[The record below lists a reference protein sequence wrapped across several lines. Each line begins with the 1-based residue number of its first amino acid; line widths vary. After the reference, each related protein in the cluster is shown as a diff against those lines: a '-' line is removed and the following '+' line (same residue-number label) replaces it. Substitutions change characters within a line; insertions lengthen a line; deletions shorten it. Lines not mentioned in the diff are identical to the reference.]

1 MVIKL
6 VELMRGWKAECRSF
20 PVDKGTL
27 KFLRGNFTKLHG
39 IMISCTRV
47 MRRSQQIGGKL
58 YLLRLHKIP
67 EAP

>member
-27 KFLRGNFTKLHG
+27 KFLRGNFTKLQG

-47 MRRSQQIGGKL
+47 M
-58 YLLRLHKIP
+58 H
-67 EAP
+67 